1 MYVWN
6 VRDDANNACRCGM
19 CQESKGADLEDLVQG
34 YLYENG
40 GLIDEFTIKLTTI
53 VNDIHLL
60 GDRVEEIF
68 VIEKFF

>member
-1 MYVWN
+1 
-6 VRDDANNACRCGM
+6 M